1 MANLIQDLRF
11 ALRAFL
17 RAPRFTI
24 PAVLALALGIGATS
38 AIYSIV
44 RGVLLKP
51 LPYLEPDRV
60 VSIWEHNLRRNRPR
74 NVVGAANF
82 QAWRERSQ
90 GFDHIGMVGP
100 SRLTMML
107 NGQPEEV
114 AGLAASADVF
124 LALGVQ
130 PVLGRLYTPDEDIQG
145 KDAVILLSHEF
156 WQSRLGGRADILSQT
171 LTTSGRQR
179 TVVGIMPPRFTIE
192 GQRAD
197 YMIPYGWTI
206 ELLHQAGGRGSSHA
220 IARLRDGVSFEQ
232 AETDLK
238 AIAAQREKEAPQLNT
253 GWSVSVVPIHEL
265 MVEQIRT
272 ALYVL
277 SAAVL
282 FVLLIACVNVV
293 NLLLARSTVRQREL
307 GLRTALGATRTRL
320 VRQML
325 TESIL
330 LALAGAVTGFALAI
344 AFHRGL
350 LALVADRIPVPRLQQ
365 VTLDMPVVWFT
376 LAVAVGTG
384 LLFGIIPA
392 LVATASVVLRED
404 GRHGTGPRSRRVLG
418 TLVVAEVALSLM
430 LLTGAGLLIRSFA
443 RLQSVHPGFRAEGVL
458 TARVSLP
465 GARYREVSQMAAFYT
480 NAMSRLATIPGVQSA
495 AGVTFLP
502 MAGLGIGTGFHR
514 LDRPTPNPG
523 EFHVTDVR
531 PVTPGF
537 FKTMGIPQ
545 LAGRDF
551 TPADAADAPLVAVI
565 STTLAS
571 TQFPGES
578 PLGKR
583 INVLVGRDDGM
594 DAEIVG
600 VVGDIKFVSLD
611 TETRNA
617 IYMPHTQLTM
627 GLMTFVVR
635 TTMDPTSLA
644 GSIGRAVRALDPE
657 LPLGDVRT
665 MEEVVDATLARP
677 RTVSVLLTAFALIA
691 LVLAGV
697 GVYGVMAYSVS
708 QRTQEIGL
716 RIALGATTDSVF
728 RMVLGQALTL
738 VAIGVGSG
746 VVAAAM
752 LTRLLTTLLYNTEPW
767 DPATFAATAVVLT
780 LVAAFAS
787 YVPARRATR
796 ITPVE
801 ALRSE

>member
-1 MANLIQDLRF
+1 
-11 ALRAFL
+11 
-17 RAPRFTI
+17 
-24 PAVLALALGIGATS
+24 
-38 AIYSIV
+38 
-44 RGVLLKP
+44 
-51 LPYLEPDRV
+51 
-60 VSIWEHNLRRNRPR
+60 
-74 NVVGAANF
+74 
-82 QAWRERSQ
+82 
-90 GFDHIGMVGP
+90 
-100 SRLTMML
+100 
-107 NGQPEEV
+107 
-114 AGLAASADVF
+114 
-124 LALGVQ
+124 
-130 PVLGRLYTPDEDIQG
+130 
-145 KDAVILLSHEF
+145 
-156 WQSRLGGRADILSQT
+156 
-171 LTTSGRQR
+171 
-179 TVVGIMPPRFTIE
+179 
-192 GQRAD
+192 
-197 YMIPYGWTI
+197 
-206 ELLHQAGGRGSSHA
+206 
-220 IARLRDGVSFEQ
+220 
-232 AETDLK
+232 
-238 AIAAQREKEAPQLNT
+238 
-253 GWSVSVVPIHEL
+253 
-265 MVEQIRT
+265 
-272 ALYVL
+272 
-277 SAAVL
+277 
-282 FVLLIACVNVV
+282 
-293 NLLLARSTVRQREL
+293 
-307 GLRTALGATRTRL
+307 
-320 VRQML
+320 
-325 TESIL
+325 
-330 LALAGAVTGFALAI
+330 
-344 AFHRGL
+344 
-350 LALVADRIPVPRLQQ
+350 
-365 VTLDMPVVWFT
+365 
-376 LAVAVGTG
+376 VAVGTG
-384 LLFGIIPA
+384 LLFGVMPA
-392 LVATASVVLRED
+392 LVATGTASDALREG

-418 TLVVAEVALSLM
+418 TLVVAEVTLSLV

-443 RLQSVHPGFRAEGVL
+443 RLQSIDPGFRAEGVL

-480 NAMSRLATIPGVQSA
+480 NAMSRIATIPGVQSA

-523 EFHVTDVR
+523 EFPVTDVR

-551 TPADAADAPLVAVI
+551 TPADAADAPLVAVV

-583 INVLVGRDDGM
+583 INVQVGRDDGM

-627 GLMTFVVR
+627 GLMTVVVR
-635 TTMDPTSLA
+635 TTMDPISLA
-644 GSIGRAVRALDPE
+644 GGIGREVRALDPE

-708 QRTQEIGL
+708 QRTQEIGV

-728 RMVLGQALTL
+728 RMVLGQALKL
-738 VAIGVGSG
+738 VAIGVVLG
-746 VVAAAM
+746 VVAAAT